1 MSVKSRSVV
10 PRPSPGTR
18 SLASRLSPAARESL
32 WAYALISPWLIGFI
46 IWTVGPM
53 LASFVLSFTRY
64 NVVNPVVW
72 LGLANYR
79 EILTIDP
86 LFWQTLKVTF
96 TFAVMSLPAVLVTG
110 LAVALLLNLKV
121 PGLSVWRAI
130 YYLPSVVAGV
140 AVAVLWQYVFNPRFG
155 VLNWVLSL
163 VGIRGPGWLVD
174 PNWAIPSLALM
185 SVWGAG
191 GSMIL
196 YLSALQSVPTALYDA
211 AKIDGANAWH
221 RLRHVTLPMISPVI
235 FFNLVMGTIG
245 TFQYFTN
252 AYVMTQGG
260 PINATL
266 FYNLHLYNNAFRYFR
281 MGYASALAWILF
293 VIILLLT
300 LLIFRSSGVWVYYE
314 GQLKGRS

>member
-1 MSVKSRSVV
+1 
-10 PRPSPGTR
+10 
-18 SLASRLSPAARESL
+18 
-32 WAYALISPWLIGFI
+32 
-46 IWTVGPM
+46 M
-53 LASFVLSFTRY
+53 LASFVLSFARY
-64 NVVNPVVW
+64 NVVSPTVW
-72 LGLANYR
+72 LGIANYR
-79 EILTIDP
+79 EILTVDP

-96 TFAVMSLPAVLVTG
+96 TYAVMSLPAMLVAG

-130 YYLPSVVAGV
+130 YYLPSVIAGV

-155 VLNWVLSL
+155 VLNWALSL
-163 VGIRGPGWLVD
+163 IGIKGPGWLVD
-174 PNWAIPSLALM
+174 PNWALPSLALM

-196 YLSALQSVPTALYDA
+196 YLSALQAVPTALYDA
-211 AKIDGANAWH
+211 AKIDGANAWR

-260 PINATL
+260 PVNATL

-293 VIILLLT
+293 VIILFLT
-300 LLIFRSSGVWVYYE
+300 LLIFRSSSAWVYYE
-314 GQLKGRS
+314 GQLKGRR

>member
-1 MSVKSRSVV
+1 MNLKSV
-10 PRPSPGTR
+10 T
-18 SLASRLSPAARESL
+18 SRLSSSTRESL
-32 WAYALISPWLIGFI
+32 WAYALISPWLVGFVV
-46 IWTVGPM
+46 WTVGPM
-53 LASFVLSFTRY
+53 LASFLLSFTRY
-64 NVVNPVVW
+64 NVVSPTVW
-72 LGLANYR
+72 LGVANYR
-79 EILTIDP
+79 EIFTVDP

-96 TFAVMSLPAVLVTG
+96 SYAIMSLPAGLVMG

-130 YYLPSVVAGV
+130 YYLPSVIAGV

-155 VLNWVLSL
+155 VLNWALSL
-163 VGIRGPGWLVD
+163 IGIKGPGWLAD
-174 PNWAIPSLALM
+174 PKWALPSLALM

-196 YLSALQSVPTALYDA
+196 YLSALQSVPTTLYDA
-211 AKIDGANAWH
+211 AKIDGANAWG

-260 PINATL
+260 PANATL

-293 VIILLLT
+293 VIILFFT
-300 LLIFRSSGVWVYYE
+300 LLIFKSSSTWVYYE
-314 GQLKGRS
+314 GQLRGKR

>member
-1 MSVKSRSVV
+1 MSVNLRSV
-10 PRPSPGTR
+10 T
-18 SLASRLSPAARESL
+18 SRLSSGTRESL
-32 WAYALISPWLIGFI
+32 WAYGLISPWLVGFVV
-46 IWTVGPM
+46 WTVGPM

-64 NVVNPVVW
+64 NVVSTTVW
-72 LGLANYR
+72 LGVANYR
-79 EILTIDP
+79 EIFVVDP
-86 LFWQTLKVTF
+86 LFWQALKVTF
-96 TFAVMSLPAVLVTG
+96 TFAAMSLPASLAVG
-110 LAVALLLNLKV
+110 LAVALLLNMKV

-130 YYLPSVVAGV
+130 YYLPSVIAGV

-163 VGIRGPGWLVD
+163 IDIKGPGWLTD
-174 PNWAIPSLALM
+174 PEWALPSLAIM

-211 AKIDGANAWH
+211 AKIDGANAWR
-221 RLRHVTLPMISPVI
+221 RLRNVTLPMISPVI
-235 FFNLVMGTIG
+235 FFNLVMGIIG

-252 AYVMTQGG
+252 AYIMTAGG
-260 PINATL
+260 PVNATL

-281 MGYASALAWILF
+281 MGYASALAWLLF
-293 VIILLLT
+293 VIILLFTVLV
-300 LLIFRSSGVWVYYE
+300 FRSSSAWVYYE

>member
-1 MSVKSRSVV
+1 MNLRSV
-10 PRPSPGTR
+10 T
-18 SLASRLSPAARESL
+18 SRLSSGTRESL
-32 WAYALISPWLIGFI
+32 WAYGLISPWLVGFVV
-46 IWTVGPM
+46 WTVGPM

-64 NVVNPVVW
+64 NVVSTTVW
-72 LGLANYR
+72 LGVANYR
-79 EILTIDP
+79 EIFVVDP
-86 LFWQTLKVTF
+86 LFWQALKVTF
-96 TFAVMSLPAVLVTG
+96 TFAAMSLPASLAVG
-110 LAVALLLNLKV
+110 LAVALLLNMKV

-130 YYLPSVVAGV
+130 YYLPSVIAGV

-163 VGIRGPGWLVD
+163 IDIKGPGWLTD
-174 PNWAIPSLALM
+174 PEWALPSLAIM

-211 AKIDGANAWH
+211 AKIDGANAWR
-221 RLRHVTLPMISPVI
+221 RLRNVTLPMISPVI
-235 FFNLVMGTIG
+235 FFNLVMGIIG

-252 AYVMTQGG
+252 AYIMTAGG
-260 PINATL
+260 PVNATL

-281 MGYASALAWILF
+281 MGYASALAWLLF
-293 VIILLLT
+293 VIILLFTVLV
-300 LLIFRSSGVWVYYE
+300 FRSSSAWVYYE

>member
-1 MSVKSRSVV
+1 MLVNVRSV
-10 PRPSPGTR
+10 T
-18 SLASRLSPAARESL
+18 SRLSPATREAL
-32 WAYALISPWLIGFI
+32 WAYGLISPWLVGFVV
-46 IWTVGPM
+46 WTVGPM

-64 NVVNPVVW
+64 NVVNPMVW
-72 LGLANYR
+72 LGVANYR
-79 EILTIDP
+79 EMFVVDP
-86 LFWQTLKVTF
+86 LFWQALKVTF
-96 TFAVMSLPAVLVTG
+96 TFAVMSLPASLAAG

-130 YYLPSVVAGV
+130 YYLPSVIAGV

-155 VLNWVLSL
+155 VLNWALSL
-163 VGIRGPGWLVD
+163 VDIKGPGWLVD
-174 PNWAIPSLALM
+174 PKWALPSLAIM
-185 SVWGAG
+185 SVWAAG

-211 AKIDGANAWH
+211 SKIDGANALR

-235 FFNLVMGTIG
+235 FFNLVMGIIG

-252 AYVMTQGG
+252 AYIMTSGG
-260 PINATL
+260 PVNATL

-293 VIILLLT
+293 VIILLFT
-300 LLIFRSSGVWVYYE
+300 LLVFRSSSAWVYYE
-314 GQLKGRS
+314 GQLKGRR

>member
-1 MSVKSRSVV
+1 VNLRSV
-10 PRPSPGTR
+10 T
-18 SLASRLSPAARESL
+18 SRLSSGTRESL
-32 WAYALISPWLIGFI
+32 WAYGLISPWLVGFVV
-46 IWTVGPM
+46 WTVGPM

-64 NVVNPVVW
+64 NVVSTTVW
-72 LGLANYR
+72 LGVANYR
-79 EILTIDP
+79 EIFVVDP
-86 LFWQTLKVTF
+86 LFWQALKVTF
-96 TFAVMSLPAVLVTG
+96 TFAAMSLPASLAVG
-110 LAVALLLNLKV
+110 LAVALLLNMKV

-130 YYLPSVVAGV
+130 YYLPSVIAGV

-163 VGIRGPGWLVD
+163 IDIKGPGWLTD
-174 PNWAIPSLALM
+174 PEWALPSLAIM

-211 AKIDGANAWH
+211 AKIDGANAWR
-221 RLRHVTLPMISPVI
+221 RLRNVTLPMISPVI
-235 FFNLVMGTIG
+235 FFNLVMGIIG

-252 AYVMTQGG
+252 AYIMTAGG
-260 PINATL
+260 PVNATL

-281 MGYASALAWILF
+281 MGYASALAWLLF
-293 VIILLLT
+293 VIILLFTVLV
-300 LLIFRSSGVWVYYE
+300 FRSSSAWVYYE